1 MEHGP
6 GVLAEEALLRQIAEH
21 QETYTLMYERNVL
34 LYNELADAKAAIE
47 HLRAENAARHP

>member
-1 MEHGP
+1 MEHCL

-21 QETYTLMYERNVL
+21 QETYTLLYERNVL